1 MARLKEVQ
9 LYKLIASDMDKS
21 PAMVQKY
28 IDALINRIFV
38 EMNRGNEV
46 TIRGFG
52 TFAPILRGGKEKMFM
67 GEKKFIEPRILIDFS
82 MTDSGIKTMNNSL
95 LTEDIQKKIQEG
107 KLKEYEKQILKEH
120 NNRDKKSV
128 VGMFET
134 VVEQLGEDDESEED
148 E

>member
-1 MARLKEVQ
+1 LARLKEVQ
-9 LYKLIASDMDKS
+9 LYKLIASDMSKS

-52 TFAPILRGGKEKMFM
+52 TFAPILRGGIM

-120 NNRDKKSV
+120 NKRDKKSV

-134 VVEQLGEDDESEED
+134 VVEQLGEDESEED

>member
-52 TFAPILRGGKEKMFM
+52 TFAPILRGGIM

-120 NNRDKKSV
+120 NKRDKKSV

-134 VVEQLGEDDESEED
+134 VVEQLGEDESEED